1 MLNRVIIMGRLT
13 ADPELR
19 QTQSGVA
26 TCRFTVAV
34 DRSFVK
40 QGEERQADFITVV
53 AWRQT
58 AEFVCKYFGKGR
70 MIAVEGNLRT
80 STYQNKT
87 YPDVTHYVTEVYADN
102 VSFTGEKTADNGA
115 NSNAM
120 AQNGFAPQFTQPQQN
135 VAYNAQQ
142 TPMQAL
148 AQKAQANGVPVESA
162 QTYMQGFEPV
172 TDDGLPW

>member
-19 QTQSGVA
+19 QTPSGVS

-34 DRSFVK
+34 DRRAG
-40 QGEERQADFITVV
+40 QNGEKQADFITVT

-58 AEFVCKYFGKGR
+58 AEFVCRYFSKGR
-70 MIAVEGNLRT
+70 MICVEGNLKT

-87 YPDVTHYVTEVYADN
+87 YPDVTHYVTEVYADQ
-102 VSFTGEKTADNGA
+102 VHFTGEKAADNGT

-120 AQNGFAPQFTQPQQN
+120 AQNNYTPQFTQS
-135 VAYNAQQ
+135 QQ
-142 TPMQAL
+142 TPMQAVM
-148 AQKAQANGVPVESA
+148 QKAQTNGVPIDN
-162 QTYMQGFEPV
+162 QTFMQGFEPV